1 MSFKLIAFLFFQNWQ
16 STLMLHAFQE
26 QLILSQGSI
35 PSNKSDANFN
45 LGLITSKMSAI
56 VDLEQHTSGFHE
68 PFYVLIAEKTPAAVM
83 MHMWRLD
90 ISSQTDGNE
99 GNDKMNFSN
108 VHAVYYLERLWLGCI
123 S

>member
-1 MSFKLIAFLFFQNWQ
+1 
-16 STLMLHAFQE
+16 MLHAFQE

-35 PSNKSDANFN
+35 PSNKGDANFN

-90 ISSQTDGNE
+90 ISSQSDRNE
-99 GNDKMNFSN
+99 GKINFTFCEGEKYAPKLSEKICMIL
-108 VHAVYYLERLWLGCI
+108 HPLMGRI
-123 S
+123 

>member
-1 MSFKLIAFLFFQNWQ
+1 
-16 STLMLHAFQE
+16 MLHAFQE

-35 PSNKSDANFN
+35 PSGNKGDSAAAGHFHT
-45 LGLITSKMSAI
+45 GLITSKMSAI

-68 PFYVLIAEKTPAAVM
+68 PFYVLIAEKTAAAVM

-90 ISSQTDGNE
+90 ISSQSSDQNE
-99 GNDKMNFSN
+99 GRHQNILN
-108 VHAVYYLERLWLGCI
+108 LEESGCLQPDT